1 PWYMLNP
8 SRPEK
13 SLPRRRPEREA
24 AGPSRAL
31 PRGNSSAC
39 CAQKRKGSKV
49 GNGELN
55 GKVRLTRLFCPLLW
69 LALGAECGVERLPR
83 VGASA
88 RHPAMAEVPA
98 SALSAWRRSIPGKL
112 RSPP

>member
-1 PWYMLNP
+1 
-8 SRPEK
+8 
-13 SLPRRRPEREA
+13 
-24 AGPSRAL
+24 
-31 PRGNSSAC
+31 
-39 CAQKRKGSKV
+39 QKRKGSKV

-112 RSPP
+112 RSPPTGSKFPSRVARPWAIDFGTCSAK